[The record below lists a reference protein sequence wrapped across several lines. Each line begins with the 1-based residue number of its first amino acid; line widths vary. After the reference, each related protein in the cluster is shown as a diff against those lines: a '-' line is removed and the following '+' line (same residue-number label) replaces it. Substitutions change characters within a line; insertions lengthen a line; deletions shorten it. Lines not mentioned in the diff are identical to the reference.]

1 MFHEKLHCYQ
11 GLIGLAPKLQKI
23 VMQLPTGYSY
33 LGDQL
38 KRALASSILNLAE
51 GNAKYSPKERRRF
64 FLASRGSIAEIAAIL
79 DVLEVFNLISGQSNL
94 DYKAELGK
102 YYAMISNL

>member
-1 MFHEKLHCYQ
+1 M
-11 GLIGLAPKLQKI
+11 A
-23 VMQLPTGYSY
+23 
-33 LGDQL
+33 DQL

-64 FLASRGSIAEIAAIL
+64 FLASRGSIAAIV
-79 DVLEVFNLISGQSNL
+79 DVLAIFDLVSGQKTL
-94 DYKAELGK
+94 EYKSDLGK